1 MSATATSTT
10 PLGDYL
16 ARSGG
21 LFHPA
26 LVSKQDAY
34 GTSIFNGPDAL
45 KAGAEIVKCPFAL
58 AVTPTR
64 ARRSIPTSLFPS
76 SPTSTR
82 KSRQPNHELMALYLC
97 LHVLDPSVVRAIPD
111 LDLAHQVYVDHLPT
125 SESMRTTLY
134 FSPAERELLRG
145 SNLYGATDEREQ
157 GWRQEWDEVR
167 GWIADDAVREGL
179 SWDKWLWACTI
190 LSSRAFPSSL
200 IDGDKANS
208 TPVLFPGIDMLNHRP
223 TAKVTWSSDV
233 HAEVASSDGEGD
245 KGSLTIVLDE
255 DVPAGEQVF
264 NTYGAKSNEELLL
277 GYGFVLPS
285 NPADFHALKLA
296 IPPSCSPSLFDLVD
310 SLKLDNLRHFVPR
323 SGELPPELLA
333 QMRLLVAQPDE
344 LDEVKPRAAAA
355 AGGGTHAWNEVA
367 GFLSWENELDVLASL
382 EGMLESKL
390 HALRQGAAG
399 ASAEGVRPEVAH
411 MVEVYRQG
419 QIDILEA
426 AIRYREQLFEAT
438 VAKAEEA
445 GVSLAFEDD
454 DEMEDEEE
462 GGESEEEF
470 ADE

>member
-1 MSATATSTT
+1 MKSGSASSAT
-10 PLGDYL
+10 PLGEYL
-16 ARSGG
+16 ARAGG
-21 LFHPA
+21 SFYPA

-34 GTSIFNGPDAL
+34 GTSICNGPETL
-45 KAGAEIVKCPFAL
+45 KAGAEVVNCPFAL

-76 SPTSTR
+76 LPTSFR

-97 LHVLDPSVVRAIPD
+97 LHVLDPSTVRAIAG

-125 SESMRTTLY
+125 TESMRTTLY

-145 SNLYGATDEREQ
+145 SNLYGATEEREQ

-167 GWIADDAVREGL
+167 GWISDDAVREEL

-233 HAEVASSDGEGD
+233 HAEVASSGGEGD

-255 DVPAGEQVF
+255 DVPADEQVF

-296 IPPSCSPSLFDLVD
+296 LPPSCSPALFDLVH
-310 SLKLDNLRHFVPR
+310 SLQLDNLRHFVPR

-344 LDEVKPRAAAA
+344 LDEVKTRSGV
-355 AGGGTHAWNEVA
+355 GGETDAWKEVV
-367 GFLSWENELDVLASL
+367 GFLSWENELDVLDAL

-390 HALRQGAAG
+390 DALRQGAAG
-399 ASAEGVRPEVAH
+399 ASAEGVRAEVAQ
-411 MVEVYRQG
+411 MVDVYRQG
-419 QIDILEA
+419 QVDILEA

-454 DEMEDEEE
+454 GMEEIDEEYEDEE
-462 GGESEEEF
+462 SEE
-470 ADE
+470 DE